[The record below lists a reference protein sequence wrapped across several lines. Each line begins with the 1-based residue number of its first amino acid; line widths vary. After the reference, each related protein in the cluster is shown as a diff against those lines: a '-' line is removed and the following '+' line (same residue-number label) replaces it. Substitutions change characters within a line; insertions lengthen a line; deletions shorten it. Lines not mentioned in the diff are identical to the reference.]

1 MILAAVLNRLL
12 AEDVA
17 SRAELAQFAGRTVK
31 ISLPLLSES
40 LVLMADGRFAQSLAE
55 AESGFALP
63 FSFFTQRMQD
73 KAAAARHVRLS
84 GDMEFASRIGH
95 VLSGLR
101 WDAAEELSKYIGD
114 AATQRVVK
122 LAGKIGGVPGAMGSK
137 MVANLAEYWRDESPL
152 LAHKRDVNQFCN
164 EVDELRDALARL
176 EKRLQL
182 CEKMLNKP
190 KS

>member
-12 AEDVA
+12 AQDA
-17 SRAELAQFAGRTVK
+17 AAKAELAQFAGRSIK
-31 ISLPLLSES
+31 ISLPLVSET
-40 LVLMADGRFAQSLAE
+40 LVLMNDGRLAESKAE
-55 AESGFALP
+55 AEATLDLP
-63 FSFFTQRMQD
+63 LSFFTQRMHD
-73 KAAAARHVRLS
+73 KTAAARHVRLS

-101 WDAAEELSKYIGD
+101 WDAAEELSKYLGD

-182 CEKMLNKP
+182 CEKNA
-190 KS
+190 